1 MYPQIELPFGITVYT
16 FGIAL
21 SISFLLFFGML
32 YKLSGKFGINTNFF
46 IGNALPLFLAAFVLS
61 RLFFLLSEWRDVIS
75 DGFFRFFLTSDY
87 NFSLA
92 G

>member
-1 MYPQIELPFGITVYT
+1 MYPQIELPLGITVYT

-32 YKLSGKFGINTNFF
+32 YKLSGKFGINPNFF
-46 IGNALPLFLAAFVLS
+46 IGNVLPLFLAAFVLS